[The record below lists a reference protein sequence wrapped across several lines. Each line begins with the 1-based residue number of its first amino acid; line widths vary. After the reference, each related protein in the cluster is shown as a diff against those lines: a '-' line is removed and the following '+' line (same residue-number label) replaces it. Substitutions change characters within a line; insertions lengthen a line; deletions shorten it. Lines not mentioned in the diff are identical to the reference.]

1 MSSPDGETPWESARV
16 GRSPSGIQPQFMFLL
31 VDTSLLDLSILPG
44 EIQGHADAIS
54 SSVLSIKRERAPPEV
69 ALTTKA
75 SNLVSANYYSDWTV
89 LDHRYR
95 HVPLL
100 LSYYDYSMLC
110 QIGMHNSTYHKYY

>member
-54 SSVLSIKRERAPPEV
+54 SSVLNNKKQKRSPRASFQALHTSRPPCQK
-69 ALTTKA
+69 L
-75 SNLVSANYYSDWTV
+75 SNIT
-89 LDHRYR
+89 
-95 HVPLL
+95 HVNETLRDLGLRQSSSP
-100 LSYYDYSMLC
+100 
-110 QIGMHNSTYHKYY
+110 